1 MGTIAAR
8 KAKQIV
14 ENVKKVIAIEF
25 LAAAQAI
32 DIKDQKD
39 NLSSTNRFIY
49 DKIREKVTF
58 MEKDRIIHNDII
70 EMEKLLNDDKFF
82 EEIENKIDL
91 KI

>member
-1 MGTIAAR
+1 
-8 KAKQIV
+8 
-14 ENVKKVIAIEF
+14 
-25 LAAAQAI
+25 
-32 DIKDQKD
+32 
-39 NLSSTNRFIY
+39 
-49 DKIREKVTF
+49 